1 MTEQQKRLPLGDILK
16 QVDAEMDNS
25 ITSTT
30 DLANEYAKKLHKPPP
45 VTGLLKERGLTHGD
59 YTDHAEITQGLKYVM
74 AGARNW
80 DRLTAVQRETLEM
93 VAHKIGRILAGDP
106 TFKDHWDDIEG
117 YVRLTVE
124 RL

>member
-1 MTEQQKRLPLGDILK
+1 MTEHQKRLPLGDILK
-16 QVDAEMDNS
+16 QVDAEIDMPVAV
-25 ITSTT
+25 T
-30 DLANEYAKKLHKPPP
+30 DAASEYAKKLHKPPP

-59 YTDHAEITQGLKYVM
+59 FTDHAEITQGIKYVM

-93 VAHKIGRILAGDP
+93 VAHKVGRILAGDP
-106 TFKDHWDDIEG
+106 NFKDHWDDIEG